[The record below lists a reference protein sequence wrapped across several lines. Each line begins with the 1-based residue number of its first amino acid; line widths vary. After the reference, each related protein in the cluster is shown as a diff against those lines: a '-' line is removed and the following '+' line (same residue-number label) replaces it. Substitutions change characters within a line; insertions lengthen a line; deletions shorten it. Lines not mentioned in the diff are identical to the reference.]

1 MVEEALKEFGK
12 FIKERRLECGMTQSD
27 VAEKANVT
35 MRTIFNIES
44 GQSVSLRTLIPV
56 LRILDL
62 QLTIYEND

>member
-12 FIKERRLECGMTQSD
+12 FIKERRLKCGMTQSD

-62 QLTIYEND
+62 QLTVYEND